1 MASGWLARV
10 ARRFGEMLGTDV
22 REGDVHPDET
32 ATVRE
37 VDGRAPEVPVE
48 RSPGPQP
55 GFSTATPPPVEW
67 APTEAHRHAPTDA
80 VVGSSPPRDRPELPP
95 GVRLDENGRYV
106 AGGYSFSSLDQALG
120 HLARHAPR
128 SATAVPTLRN
138 WREVERERLAPSPSP
153 AGTMVA
159 APRTSQAAAP
169 PSGRTMPS
177 ARGRSWLREPTRIAA
192 GGLEFVVDLVP
203 YGAARDYEGRRDHSR
218 IDPTL
223 SVNPRGD
230 PAGETLS
237 YWPSYGNL
245 DPRARWTYLDWVS
258 RGRTDP
264 TIPIGYVFLFFYGLE
279 QRLLVDDERDEAE
292 EIFAETRRLLAIHG
306 ANYSFQGYA
315 ARFLALSPIY
325 EKRDDGPPTAAC
337 ASSWDAELPL
347 DVRLRLG
354 ERLRDGVPFDA
365 DDALRWVLALP
376 DIHLRTPGHRCFD
389 EFRALWWKRFVE
401 RHPDGLRI
409 RTPKAIV
416 RHEYRAASGTFS
428 VKLAVDGLPDVS
440 GTSAPLGP
448 LRAMLDAC
456 MEELSAY
463 SRCLGRDPEARGRLR
478 GDLLLP
484 AAIRAERASLADC
497 RKALRELVGGGSCP
511 TAAEVAALLDIEVGT
526 ANDKFGAQTVRQ
538 IAGALDA
545 LGYGFEPDRRY
556 GVASALRGG
565 SFLSLF
571 QADGGCPVDH
581 ERGAYAS
588 AKGMVEVAV
597 LAAASDGKVDATEL
611 AALERRLRGMP
622 DLSDGE
628 MARLM
633 AHARALA
640 ADPPK
645 IRSALK
651 KLSEVAPNRRSSLA
665 EAAIEAVLADGR
677 VQPDEVRFLE
687 ALHMALGLPA
697 ADLYSAL
704 HRGAEDDGPVSVVE
718 ATPERTIALPADGSR
733 RSVSIDTARLDRIRD
748 ETTRVSALLATIF
761 TEDEVE
767 VPPAAAPAGLAAST
781 NFQGL
786 DGPHSTLLERLMA
799 GSLARNDFEA
809 LAAELR
815 LMPDGAMETI
825 NEWGFER
832 FGDAVLEDDGGIGIV
847 PEMMEELQP
856 MGVAA

>member
-10 ARRFGEMLGTDV
+10 ARRFGEMLGADDREDGVSVAEDASSADLDERASDV
-22 REGDVHPDET
+22 AENPAAGVRAVSGPEQAQVLGAISPRSMLVDAPDPV
-32 ATVRE
+32 A
-37 VDGRAPEVPVE
+37 DPAPLGSVP
-48 RSPGPQP
+48 
-55 GFSTATPPPVEW
+55 
-67 APTEAHRHAPTDA
+67 D
-80 VVGSSPPRDRPELPP
+80 LPP

-106 AGGYSFSSLDQALG
+106 ACGYSFSTLSQALG
-120 HLARHAPR
+120 YLDRHSPGPA
-128 SATAVPTLRN
+128 AVPRLRN
-138 WREVERERLAPSPSP
+138 WRDVERERLKPAPSPP
-153 AGTMVA
+153 AVS
-159 APRTSQAAAP
+159 APKPVPEQATETA
-169 PSGRTMPS
+169 SGASMPS
-177 ARGRSWLREPTRIAA
+177 PRGRSWLRERTRIAA
-192 GGLEFVVDLVP
+192 GGLDFLIDMVP

-218 IDPTL
+218 IDPSL
-223 SVNPRGD
+223 PVNPRGD
-230 PAGETLS
+230 PVGDTLS
-237 YWPSYGNL
+237 YWPSYANL

-258 RGRTDP
+258 RGRSDP
-264 TIPIGYVFLFFYGLE
+264 AIPIGYVFLFLYGLE

-292 EIFAETRRLLAIHG
+292 EIFAEVRRLLAIHG
-306 ANYSFQGYA
+306 GNYSFQGYA

-325 EKRDDGPPTAAC
+325 EERDDGPPTADC

-365 DDALRWVLALP
+365 DDALCWVLALP
-376 DIHLRTPGHRCFD
+376 DVHLRTPGQRCFD
-389 EFRALWWKRFVE
+389 ELRALWSKRFAE
-401 RHPDGLRI
+401 RHPEGLKI

-428 VKLAVDGLPDVS
+428 VKLALDGLPDVS
-440 GTSAPLGP
+440 GVSAPLGP

-463 SRCLGRDPEARGRLR
+463 SRLLGRDPAARGRLR

-484 AAIRAERASLADC
+484 AAIRAERVSLEEC
-497 RKALRELVGGGSCP
+497 RRALSDLVGRGSCP
-511 TAAEVAALLDIEVGT
+511 TAADVAVLLEVEIGEAS
-526 ANDKFGAQTVRQ
+526 DKLGAQSARQ
-538 IAGALDA
+538 LGGALDA

-556 GVASALRGG
+556 GTASALRGS
-565 SFLSLF
+565 SFISIF
-571 QADGGCPVDH
+571 QADDGCPVDH
-581 ERGAYAS
+581 ERAAYAS

-597 LAAASDGKVDATEL
+597 LAAASDGQVELTEM

-622 DLSDGE
+622 DLSNGE
-628 MARLM
+628 IERLL
-633 AHARALA
+633 AHAKALA

-651 KLSEVAPNRRSSLA
+651 KLSEVAPHRRSKLA

-677 VQPDEVRFLE
+677 VQPEEVRFLE
-687 ALHMALGLPA
+687 ALHVALGLPA

-718 ATPERTIALPADGSR
+718 ARPERVVALPAEATG
-733 RSVSIDTARLDRIRD
+733 RSVSIDTARLERIRD
-748 ETTRVSALLATIF
+748 ETNRVSALLATIF
-761 TEDEVE
+761 TEDEIE
-767 VPPAAAPAGLAAST
+767 AAPPVVSARAVVST
-781 NFQGL
+781 SFQGL

-799 GSLARNDFEA
+799 GPLARNDFEA

-815 LMPDGAMETI
+815 LMPEGAMETI
-825 NEWGFER
+825 NEWGFDR

-847 PEMMEELQP
+847 PEMMGELKP